1 MFNFGE
7 YRLHN
12 DYKHLSVSTLNWT
25 QLNKD
30 QKCEKLTKVF
40 RYNAEFTNS
49 TRHAHVP
56 SVLSETY
63 SALTDTN
70 YKAHELRDVWSKAG
84 VLATDKSIF
93 TKQSGNKTCVNCPEN
108 VHIVQG
114 NEKLDWF
121 SCTCA
126 GTCNYKC
133 QNFIKFK
140 VFCEHTIATS
150 EIEGTLQK
158 YVQEI
163 QKSSERISLDTL
175 LEKHVKQSGEKK
187 SRKGKNDPNNRPVT
201 RSRYE

>member
-1 MFNFGE
+1 M
-7 YRLHN
+7 
-12 DYKHLSVSTLNWT
+12 
-25 QLNKD
+25 
-30 QKCEKLTKVF
+30 F

-63 SALTDTN
+63 SALTDTI

-84 VLATDKSIF
+84 VLAADKSIF
-93 TKQSGNKTCVNCPEN
+93 TKLSGNKTCVDCSEN
-108 VHIVQG
+108 VYIVQG

-150 EIEGTLQK
+150 EIERTLQK

-187 SRKGKNDPNNRPVT
+187 SRKGKMIPITDL
-201 RSRYE
+201 